1 MMRAK
6 LACAPLALA
15 LITTPAMAEDWDFV
29 LTNDTGKTVTQ
40 VELTPTGQ
48 AKWAAQ
54 RTEEGVPSEVK
65 NGNDWTVHFDKAE
78 GTCDYDVRLTFADK
92 STAVWTGLNV
102 CDNAFAEF
110 SYRNGNPVIVVD
122 DD

>member
-6 LACAPLALA
+6 LVGASLALV
-15 LITTPAMAEDWDFV
+15 LIAAPAMAEDWDFV

-40 VELTPTGQ
+40 VELSPAGT

-54 RTEEGVPSEVK
+54 RTDEGVSSEVK
-65 NGNDWTVHFDKAE
+65 NGNDWTVHFDKSKD
-78 GTCDYDVRLTFADK
+78 TCDYDVRLTFADK
-92 STAVWTGLNV
+92 STVVWTGLNV

>member
-1 MMRAK
+1 MRRAK
-6 LACAPLALA
+6 LAWVPFALA
-15 LITTPAMAEDWDFV
+15 LIAAPAMAEDWDFV

-40 VELTPTGQ
+40 VELSPAGK

-54 RTEEGVPSEVK
+54 RTEEGVSSEIK
-65 NGNDWTVHFDKAE
+65 NGKDWTVHFNKAE

-92 STAVWTGLNV
+92 STTVWTGLNV